1 MASFLYQNEN
11 RVKGFAPK
19 FLILFYIWQKCQINL
34 EMAPLPKNISGLFQ
48 NMNYSVTKFSVCNL
62 CFQRETTFRF

>member
-1 MASFLYQNEN
+1 MVSFLYQNEN

-34 EMAPLPKNISGLFQ
+34 EMAPLPKEYILYISKDELIY
-48 NMNYSVTKFSVCNL
+48 N
-62 CFQRETTFRF
+62 

>member
-1 MASFLYQNEN
+1 MTNKSLRVKTDTILMASFLYQNEN

-34 EMAPLPKNISGLFQ
+34 EMASLPKNISGLYQ
-48 NMNYSVTKFSVCNL
+48 NMN
-62 CFQRETTFRF
+62 

>member
-34 EMAPLPKNISGLFQ
+34 EMASLPKNISGLYQ
-48 NMNYSVTKFSVCNL
+48 NMN
-62 CFQRETTFRF
+62 